1 MPYQLVRFAYDHG
14 IEIDYW
20 DFVYP
25 VEAIYFNAG
34 HPRIALAKSLFKS
47 RAHFRTVL
55 LEELGHHFTSSG
67 DRIIKAN
74 SSYKDIL
81 EIGQQEYRALAWA
94 ARYIMPAAELEKAFA
109 QGLRYNWELA
119 EHFIVD
125 EQLVKLRIMLYF
137 ERERRGA

>member
-20 DFVYP
+20 NFVYP
-25 VEAIYFNAG
+25 VEAIYFNER
-34 HPRIALAKSLFKS
+34 HPRIALAKSLFGN

-74 SSYKDIL
+74 SSYKDVL
-81 EIGQQEYRALAWA
+81 EIGQQEHRALRWA
-94 ARYIMPAAELEKAFA
+94 ARFAIPVAELERAFSK
-109 QGLRYNWELA
+109 GLRYGWELA
-119 EHFIVD
+119 EHFMVD

-137 ERERRGA
+137 EKERRGA

>member
-1 MPYQLVRFAYDHG
+1 MPYQLVRFAYENG

-34 HPRIALAKSLFKS
+34 HPRIALANSLFGN

-74 SSYKDIL
+74 SSYKDVL

-94 ARYIMPAAELEKAFA
+94 ARFAIPAVELERAFST
-109 QGLRYNWELA
+109 GLRHNWELA
-119 EHFIVD
+119 EFFEVD
-125 EQLVKLRIMLYF
+125 ESLVKLRLMLYY
-137 ERERRGA
+137 EREKQGA

>member
-25 VEAIYFNAG
+25 VEAIYFNER
-34 HPRIALAKSLFKS
+34 HPCIALAKSLFKS

-94 ARYIMPAAELEKAFA
+94 ARFAIPVAELERAFSK
-109 QGLRYNWELA
+109 GLRYSWELA
-119 EHFIVD
+119 EFFEVD
-125 EQLVKLRIMLYF
+125 ESLVKLRLMLYF
-137 ERERRGA
+137 KQEKQGA